1 MCVQL
6 LTRFFLKLWVI
17 VPKVPLLKA
26 RSAGSFNSSG
36 SFFDQSF
43 EANLAHCFNLSN
55 NLKILGLSLG
65 VDPDD
70 GGFYICRNVYSKLF
84 VAASLIMIFFRQ
96 VIFRWRERTG
106 LKRFNSPSFVGD
118 TFKHQHGSVAQGWE
132 GDK

>member
-6 LTRFFLKLWVI
+6 LTRFSLKLWVI

-43 EANLAHCFNLSN
+43 VANLAHCFNLSN

-84 VAASLIMIFFRQ
+84 VAASLIMIFF
-96 VIFRWRERTG
+96 VKSSSDGERENGVETI
-106 LKRFNSPSFVGD
+106 
-118 TFKHQHGSVAQGWE
+118 
-132 GDK
+132 